1 MYLKKSKTIVIK
13 IGSSIIIDKNKKIR
27 KKWLTEFAK
36 DIKDLLKQ
44 KKNVILVSSGA
55 IALGCKKLNLS
66 KQNIKIDKSQAVA
79 SIGQIELMNLFS
91 ETFTKFK
98 LNISQILLTLEDTE
112 ERRRSLN
119 AKRTFEN
126 LFDLDFIPVVNEN
139 DTIATTEIKY
149 GDNDRLASR
158 VAQIT
163 NADTL
168 ILLSDVDGLYT
179 KNPKIYKNAKLIRK
193 INNIKKDLKE
203 IYIKGVNEYG
213 SGGMQTKIEAA
224 KICQLS
230 GCSMIIA
237 NGLYLNPISRI
248 IEKNNKKKDLKEI
261 YIKGVNEYGS
271 GGMQT
276 KIEAAKIC
284 QLSGCSMI
292 IANGLYL
299 NPISRIIEKKNFTMF
314 KPKVSKLD
322 ARKKWIISSV
332 APKGAII
339 IDDGAKQAL
348 KSGKSLLAAGI
359 KKVSGK
365 FKKGDHIKVLDKK
378 NSECARGLSSFT
390 SDEVIKIMGHH
401 SNEIEKLLG
410 YVSKSEVI
418 HKDDMVEI

>member
-1 MYLKKSKTIVIK
+1 
-13 IGSSIIIDKNKKIR
+13 
-27 KKWLTEFAK
+27 
-36 DIKDLLKQ
+36 
-44 KKNVILVSSGA
+44 
-55 IALGCKKLNLS
+55 
-66 KQNIKIDKSQAVA
+66 
-79 SIGQIELMNLFS
+79 MNLFS
-91 ETFTKFK
+91 QTFSKYR

-126 LFDLDFIPVVNEN
+126 LFDLGFIPIVNEN

-179 KNPKIYKNAKLIRK
+179 KNPKIFKDAKLIK
-193 INNIKKDLKE
+193 KVIDLKKDLKE
-203 IYIKGVNEYG
+203 VNIKGINEYG

-224 KICQLS
+224 KICQLA
-230 GCSMIIA
+230 GCNMIIA
-237 NGLYLNPISRI
+237 NGLYAHPISRI
-248 IEKNNKKKDLKEI
+248 IDKN
-261 YIKGVNEYGS
+261 YCTWFS
-271 GGMQT
+271 
-276 KIEAAKIC
+276 
-284 QLSGCSMI
+284 
-292 IANGLYL
+292 
-299 NPISRIIEKKNFTMF
+299 
-314 KPKVSKLD
+314 PKVSKLD

-339 IDDGAKQAL
+339 IDDGAKKAL

-359 KKVSGK
+359 KKITGK
-365 FKKGDHIKVLDKK
+365 FNKGDHIKILDKK

-390 SDEVIKIMGHH
+390 SDEITKIMGHH

-410 YVSKSEVI
+410 YVAKSEVI
-418 HKDDMVEI
+418 HKDDMVEL